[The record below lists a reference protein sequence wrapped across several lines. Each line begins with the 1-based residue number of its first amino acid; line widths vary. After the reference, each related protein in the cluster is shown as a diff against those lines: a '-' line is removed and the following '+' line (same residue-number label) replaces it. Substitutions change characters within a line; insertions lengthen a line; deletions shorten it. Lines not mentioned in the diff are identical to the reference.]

1 MRPTHIDFPQLYTL
15 AGDADSADQ
24 ASPNA
29 HLEMQGGSVL
39 AQNLQQLN
47 DKFKTQMMNQE
58 PIIVYEDDEPPIAA
72 THSGGADNNDPFYLP
87 TRSTCW
93 AAAIMEY
100 RERTFNQGY

>member
-1 MRPTHIDFPQLYTL
+1 M
-15 AGDADSADQ
+15 S
-24 ASPNA
+24 
-29 HLEMQGGSVL
+29 GGNVL

-47 DKFKTQMMNQE
+47 DEYRNKMMMSQE
-58 PIIVYEDDEPPIAA
+58 PIIVYEDEEPPIAA